1 MVPVPERSLPT
12 EPGMMALLACLGFHL
27 ICAKFTICGTKYCIL
42 DKVFVLY
49 AVVNL
54 T

>member
-12 EPGMMALLACLGFHL
+12 EPGMMALLGFPL
-27 ICAKFTICGTKYCIL
+27 DLCKIYNEQIIADSTKYSYYTQL
-42 DKVFVLY
+42 S
-49 AVVNL
+49 

>member
-12 EPGMMALLACLGFHL
+12 EPGMMALLGFPIDL
-27 ICAKFTICGTKYCIL
+27 CKICNEQTVVDSTKYSYYMQL
-42 DKVFVLY
+42 S
-49 AVVNL
+49 